1 VLGLIVTDHIFSGY
15 PDMPEGQLA
24 KVRAAVVNSATL
36 AEIASELGLGD
47 GLRLGRGEELS
58 GGRGKPSLLAN
69 ALEAVIGAV
78 YLDGGWDEVYPLVIG
93 WLGDRIG
100 SAAAGPG
107 WTDYKTRLQ
116 ESMAQIK
123 GEVPRYRV
131 VGRGPDH
138 DKRFVADVVVGGETL
153 GSGEGRTKKEAE
165 QAAARQAWESLDAA
179 GTRGNGET

>member
-1 VLGLIVTDHIFSGY
+1 MCY

-36 AEIASELGLGD
+36 ADISVELGLGE
-47 GLRLGRGEELS
+47 GLQLGRGEELS
-58 GGRGKPSLLAN
+58 GGRAKPSLLAN
-69 ALEAVIGAV
+69 ALEAVIGAI
-78 YLDGGWDEVYPLVIG
+78 YLDGGWATVRPLVIE

-100 SAAAGPG
+100 AAAAGPG

-116 ESMAQIK
+116 ETMAQLK

-138 DKRFVADVVVGGETL
+138 DKRFVAEVWVDGEAL

-165 QAAARQAWESLDAA
+165 QAAARQAWESLDTVDTA
-179 GTRGNGET
+179 GTVDVLEDGDT